1 MILMTREVIF
11 CGSDYCVD
19 VEESPILSVTIRSKF
34 DLTGV
39 KGLRIEDISKDRIAK
54 KLEELRELIDE
65 VIEYL
70 TR

>member
-1 MILMTREVIF
+1 MTGEVIF

-19 VEESPILSVTIRSKF
+19 VEESSIVSVIIRSKF

-39 KGLRIEDISKDRIAK
+39 RGLRIEDISKDRVAK
-54 KLEELRELIDE
+54 KLEELRGLISE
-65 VIEYL
+65 IIEYL